1 MNFSVTNDIIEKMK
15 EVLERKRD
23 AVINI
28 VNDKLTISVFSLL
41 EKNLKNVKEIN
52 FIIRDT
58 KFIPTN
64 KEVSHEF
71 EINPNEVL
79 YNSYDITEKNKLK
92 HFSKA
97 KAMHDFIEK
106 YVNIKKVNPEVRITG
121 NILIIDDDFMIQ
133 GSSS

>member
-15 EVLERKRD
+15 EVLERKKD

-28 VNDKLTISVFSLL
+28 VNDKLTISVFSVL

-64 KEVSHEF
+64 KEISHEF
-71 EINPNEVL
+71 EINPNDVL

-92 HFSKA
+92 TFSQA
-97 KAMHDFIEK
+97 KSMHDFIE
-106 YVNIKKVNPEVRITG
+106 IKKI
-121 NILIIDDDFMIQ
+121 
-133 GSSS
+133 

>member
-1 MNFSVTNDIIEKMK
+1 MNYSVTNDIIEKMK

-71 EINPNEVL
+71 EINPNDIL
-79 YNSYDITEKNKLK
+79 YNSYDITEKIN
-92 HFSKA
+92 
-97 KAMHDFIEK
+97 
-106 YVNIKKVNPEVRITG
+106 
-121 NILIIDDDFMIQ
+121 
-133 GSSS
+133 

>member
-1 MNFSVTNDIIEKMK
+1 MNYSVTNDIIEKMK

-71 EINPNEVL
+71 EINPN
-79 YNSYDITEKNKLK
+79 DI
-92 HFSKA
+92 
-97 KAMHDFIEK
+97 
-106 YVNIKKVNPEVRITG
+106 
-121 NILIIDDDFMIQ
+121 
-133 GSSS
+133 